1 MRDGY
6 LPILVQALLIAPL
19 AASAGDRRGG
29 SRSAPT
35 RGDLDEAAES
45 VAGVPGGTAQGTGS
59 RGDAAS
65 KPSQDYEAMAR
76 EVVAQLAAK
85 QFDKV
90 HAQLASQAAAALD
103 AEKLGAAWGQITG
116 MAGAYKSVKDA
127 QVSEIQGLHVV
138 RMTCD
143 FESATVPATVAF
155 DAQSRI
161 AGLRFGMAQTKTP
174 WAPPGYAHPDSF
186 TEQPVTVGDDPTK
199 LTGTLTLPQGKG
211 PFAAVVLV
219 QGSGPHDQDETV
231 GPNKPFK
238 DLAWGLG
245 SDGIVVLRYNK
256 RTFQHPESFKG
267 EFTVEQESDE
277 DARAAVRLLAA
288 RPEIDPKRIYVAGHS
303 LGAMLAP
310 RIAKDDPQV
319 AGIII
324 MAGNTRPLEDL
335 IVEQVKYQVSLAG
348 KPTPEGEKAI
358 ANAEKT
364 AAAMRDPNLKPDQTV
379 SMLGIPIPGSYV
391 LDLRAY
397 DPARTA
403 AGLKIPILVMQGARD
418 SQVRMADYDGWKKA
432 LAGDPLASFRL
443 YPNLYHLFI
452 PVPASDATPLSSPAD
467 YNQPGHVAPEVI
479 ADAAAWIKGR
489 PRSGSGR

>member
-1 MRDGY
+1 MRHAY
-6 LPILVQALLIAPL
+6 LPILLLALLIAPQAL
-19 AASAGDRRGG
+19 NASNSQATESGAQAAG
-29 SRSAPT
+29 AP
-35 RGDLDEAAES
+35 
-45 VAGVPGGTAQGTGS
+45 
-59 RGDAAS
+59 

-76 EVVAQLAAK
+76 EVIAQFAAG

-90 HAQLASQAAAALD
+90 HAQLAPQAAAALD
-103 AEKLGAAWGQITG
+103 AEKLGAAWGAVAG

-127 QVSEIQGLHVV
+127 QVSEVQGLHVV
-138 RMTCD
+138 RLTCD

-155 DAQSRI
+155 DDSGKI
-161 AGLRFGMAQTKTP
+161 AGLRFGMPQTKTP
-174 WAPPGYAHPDSF
+174 WTPPDYAHPDSF
-186 TEQPVTVGDDPTK
+186 TEQPVTVGEDPTK
-199 LTGTLTLPQGKG
+199 LTGTLTLPKRKG

-231 GPNKPFK
+231 GPNKPFE

-245 SDGIVVLRYNK
+245 SDGIAVLRYNK
-256 RTFQHPESFKG
+256 RTYQHPESFKG
-267 EFTVEQESDE
+267 QFTVEQETVE

-288 RPEIDPKRIYVAGHS
+288 RPDIDPKRIYIAGHS
-303 LGAMLAP
+303 LGGMLAP
-310 RIAKDDPQV
+310 RIAQDDPQV

-335 IVEQVKYQVSLAG
+335 IVEQVKYEVGLAG
-348 KPTPEGEKAI
+348 APTPQGEKAI
-358 ANAEKT
+358 ADAEKT

-379 SMLGIPIPGSYV
+379 SIVGAPVPGSYV

-403 AGLKIPILVMQGARD
+403 ASLKIPILVMQGARD
-418 SQVRMADYDGWKKA
+418 CQVRMADYDGWKKA
-432 LAGDPLASFRL
+432 LAGDPAASFRL

-452 PVPASDATPLSSPAD
+452 PVPASDTTPLSTPAD

-479 ADAAAWIKGR
+479 ADAAAWINAT
-489 PRSGSGR
+489 PRSRPGR